1 MVYKD
6 GQHDSSQNMKPKH
19 QLPPGGL
26 SIGHKPFLRQNV
38 KQIIQKML
46 SSFIILGSYVVKQ
59 MYIQVFKFGFNL
71 MLVKWVETS

>member
-6 GQHDSSQNMKPKH
+6 EQHDSSQKVKPKH

-38 KQIIQKML
+38 KQIIQKLL
-46 SSFIILGSYVVKQ
+46 SSFIILGSY
-59 MYIQVFKFGFNL
+59 L
-71 MLVKWVETS
+71 M